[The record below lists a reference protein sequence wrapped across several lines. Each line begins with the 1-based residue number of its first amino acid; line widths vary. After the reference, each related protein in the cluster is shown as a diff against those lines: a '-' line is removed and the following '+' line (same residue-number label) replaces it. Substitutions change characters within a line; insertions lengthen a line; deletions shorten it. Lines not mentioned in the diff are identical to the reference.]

1 MLLDFILSLI
11 SDLINLIPFE
21 FPELPINFYNIID
34 TMFDGMISALGI
46 IDIFINL
53 SFWLQCAGIMLLAY
67 NARHLYNGA
76 IWVIN
81 LIPGVELPRW

>member
-1 MLLDFILSLI
+1 MLLNLLLSLI
-11 SDLINLIPFE
+11 SGLIDLIPFE

-34 TMFDGMISALGI
+34 TIFDGMISALGI

-53 SFWLQCAGIMLLAY
+53 SFWLQCASIMLVAY
-67 NARHLYNGA
+67 NIRILYNGA